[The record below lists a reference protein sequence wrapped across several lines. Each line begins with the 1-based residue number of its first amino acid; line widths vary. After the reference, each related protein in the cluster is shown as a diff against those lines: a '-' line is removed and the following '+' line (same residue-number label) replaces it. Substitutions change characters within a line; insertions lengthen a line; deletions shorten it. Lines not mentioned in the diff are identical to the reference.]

1 MWLYLLTI
9 RPHETRVDRPEN
21 NVDPPDGEPSS
32 QKRFEEAERSFEY
45 GHRLLINL
53 EPEFFVCVTAR
64 QRLNSSAAAP
74 LCEKKRMLP
83 TRSILHNTKTAR
95 RAKVFIKDEHFK
107 TGEAQAATTK
117 RNDRGTHERG
127 PDEASGAFALNPK
140 PRHHCTNTT
149 RTHVHAHTL
158 KRHGPDAPQ

>member
-1 MWLYLLTI
+1 MTHTVAEDRSVAPLWSYPLTIPAHETRVGTLRKKRRPVRHITPSHQIDRRPLFLRLYLLTI

-21 NVDPPDGEPSS
+21 NVDPPDGEPRS

-95 RAKVFIKDEHFK
+95 SAIH
-107 TGEAQAATTK
+107 K
-117 RNDRGTHERG
+117 R
-127 PDEASGAFALNPK
+127 
-140 PRHHCTNTT
+140 
-149 RTHVHAHTL
+149 
-158 KRHGPDAPQ
+158 